1 MLTSRGTLPGDRA
14 QGLAAEPCLVQHEQ
28 LLRKGPCSACRTS
41 RSSHL
46 SPGKGIG
53 ECEQYLEQTWT
64 MEDTPSPAQH
74 YCTGENRSLQ
84 DSAPSLL
91 TVLLISS
98 PYGSVSGDEGHAHK

>member
-1 MLTSRGTLPGDRA
+1 MARASYYTADEQKMLTSWGTLPGDRA
-14 QGLAAEPCLVQHEQ
+14 RGLAAEPCLVQHEQ

-53 ECEQYLEQTWT
+53 ENEQYLEQTWT

-74 YCTGENRSLQ
+74 
-84 DSAPSLL
+84 
-91 TVLLISS
+91 
-98 PYGSVSGDEGHAHK
+98 